1 MQGTLAEFRRRG
13 STRRRSRSYRDRLE
27 RQAIADLRSGSA
39 PGAFSRLR
47 PSLQGTA
54 ARNLENAKVRP
65 ILGLMEPRSRI
76 ETKSEVGPQRSRS
89 VRNVV
94 RPIPDNN
101 PRPIYWRDRLV
112 ATPMVQHHIVI
123 YPGHAPPLQA
133 ANHSLE
139 LRSEARKIVG
149 VLTSAEG
156 LLWVQA
162 VRKIRLCYDS
172 PIKSSEGA
180 PDGNSCR
187 RASWLTATRCSS
199 VSGRRAGRHERLNGS
214 APAVALGDGPV
225 SFTQANGSITPR
237 RGFVRDNSVLSR
249 K

>member
-1 MQGTLAEFRRRG
+1 MKRHLICLTDDQGLSRYRHWPCYYVVGAAAICKGRMRNSAVAAVRDEGVEVIAIAWKDKRLQICEAVPRQAHSQDYG
-13 STRRRSRSYRDRLE
+13 LRSRVP
-27 RQAIADLRSGSA
+27 RSQ
-39 PGAFSRLR
+39 F
-47 PSLQGTA
+47 
-54 ARNLENAKVRP
+54 ENAKVRP

-76 ETKSEVGPQRSRS
+76 ETRSEVGPQRSRS

-172 PIKSSEGA
+172 PM
-180 PDGNSCR
+180 NR
-187 RASWLTATRCSS
+187 RR
-199 VSGRRAGRHERLNGS
+199 GRRMAILAGEL
-214 APAVALGDGPV
+214 
-225 SFTQANGSITPR
+225 
-237 RGFVRDNSVLSR
+237 RG
-249 K
+249 